1 MGNPD
6 TYMSHIERLAA
17 RAIMLTRTE
26 CEKKFGHAKLVRK
39 RKKFMFFCVNSA
51 HSLSR
56 KFYLK

>member
-26 CEKKFGHAKLVRK
+26 CEKNLDMQSLCGKEKNLC
-39 RKKFMFFCVNSA
+39 FFV
-51 HSLSR
+51 
-56 KFYLK
+56 